1 MSKLFVPFFAI
12 LIVVAFG
19 SCGAQQQKNASDAAE
34 NSEKTEQNEAFAI
47 ERLSFTAPTDSNQ
60 IVSRITI
67 DWPTN
72 DGALSDGV
80 RQHINDRLSQ
90 LVPPLVSDE
99 QPAQRYAGNLRDANA
114 MMTFYANISAD
125 YLQNE
130 IDEMLAMELPV
141 DEPLAYEIKILK
153 TDEAAHYITYTAN
166 VYSYLGGAHP
176 SCIGSTA
183 NISKLTNSA
192 LTLTVDTARTTEL
205 QPILRQGVLHYLYE
219 CGDSTATLQTLD
231 DYLLLDGA
239 PIPVPAFAPYLAS
252 DGVHFVYQQYEIAPY
267 AMGMPAFVVDYET
280 IKPYLTPEARQLV
293 VDY

>member
-1 MSKLFVPFFAI
+1 MKKNLVLFFAI
-12 LIVVAFG
+12 LIVVTFG
-19 SCGAQQQKNASDAAE
+19 SCGAHQQKNTSAAADD
-34 NSEKTEQNEAFAI
+34 SEKTEQNVAF
-47 ERLSFTAPTDSNQ
+47 ETEQLSFIAPTDSNQ
-60 IVSRITI
+60 IVSRVTI

-72 DGALSDGV
+72 DDALSEGV

-90 LVPPLVSDE
+90 FVPPLVSDG
-99 QPAQRYAGNLRDANA
+99 QSAQRYTGNLHDANA
-114 MMTFYANISAD
+114 MMAFYANISAD

-141 DEPLAYEIKILK
+141 YGPLAYEVKILK

-176 SCIGSTA
+176 SCIGSTT

-192 LTLTVDTARTTEL
+192 LTLTVDTARTAEL

-219 CGDSTATLQTLD
+219 CGDSTATLQSID

-252 DGVHFVYQQYEIAPY
+252 DGIHFVYQQYEIAPY

-280 IKPYLTPEARQLV
+280 IKPYLTPEALQMV
-293 VDY
+293 AD

>member
-1 MSKLFVPFFAI
+1 MSKLFVPFFTI
-12 LIVVAFG
+12 LIVATFG
-19 SCGAQQQKNASDAAE
+19 SCGAWQKKNASDAAD

-47 ERLSFTAPTDSNQ
+47 ERLSFIAPTDSNQ

-72 DGALSDGV
+72 DGALADGV
-80 RQHINDRLSQ
+80 RQHINTMLAQ

-99 QPAQRYAGNLRDANA
+99 QPTQRYTGNLRDANA

-130 IDEMLAMELPV
+130 IDEMRAMELPV
-141 DEPLAYEIKILK
+141 DEPLACEIKILK
-153 TDEAAHYITYTAN
+153 TDESAHYITYTAN
-166 VYSYLGGAHP
+166 VYAYLGGAHP
-176 SCIGSTA
+176 SSHGSTA

-192 LTLTVDTARTTEL
+192 LTLTIDTARTAEL

-280 IKPYLTPEARQLV
+280 IRPYLTSEARKLA
-293 VDY
+293 VD

>member
-12 LIVVAFG
+12 LIVATFG
-19 SCGAQQQKNASDAAE
+19 SCGARQQKNASDAVE
-34 NSEKTEQNEAFAI
+34 NSEKTEQNEVFAT

-72 DGALSDGV
+72 GDALADGV
-80 RQHINDRLSQ
+80 RQHINTMLAQ

-99 QPAQRYAGNLRDANA
+99 QPAQRYTDNLHDANA

-130 IDEMLAMELPV
+130 IDEMRAMELPV
-141 DEPLAYEIKILK
+141 DEPLAYEIKMLK

-192 LTLTVDTARTTEL
+192 LKLTVDTARTAEL

-252 DGVHFVYQQYEIAPY
+252 DGVHFVYQQNEIAPY

-293 VDY
+293 VD

>member
-1 MSKLFVPFFAI
+1 MKKLFVPFFAI

-19 SCGAQQQKNASDAAE
+19 SCGARQQKNASDAAD

-72 DGALSDGV
+72 GDALADVV

-99 QPAQRYAGNLRDANA
+99 QPAQRYTDNLHDANA

-130 IDEMLAMELPV
+130 IDEMRAMELPV
-141 DEPLAYEIKILK
+141 DEPLAYEIKMLK
-153 TDEAAHYITYTAN
+153 TDEVAHYITYTAN
-166 VYSYLGGAHP
+166 VYAYLGGAHP

-192 LTLTVDTARTTEL
+192 LTLTVDTARTAEL

-267 AMGMPAFVVDYET
+267 AMGMPAFVVDYEI
-280 IKPYLTPEARQLV
+280 IKPYLTPEARKLV
-293 VDY
+293 VD